1 MVKGEATMSEHTF
14 DDRDMTGYFLPEDS
28 QVLLK
33 QLSGHL
39 RLLARL
45 AQPRMANET
54 EAGAPLADTAELAD
68 RLDQL
73 AEQLDLVLK
82 DVSWLERSPSHPA
95 SRDPLA
101 KTAEEHDEALGQDT
115 GEGDDP
121 SRRAYRAQ
129 ADDLRF
135 VFGVTLDQYDRL
147 RLLVAS
153 IKAFGDAVFAD
164 ASADFAAG
172 TLSMLGFTIFD
183 RAVEVD
189 DLLGEIDAQTLEQ
202 GTRLR
207 VEEPRAAY
215 GVQVPSDRAPM
226 ACAGLATA
234 YLSLAHGPSLG
245 GVLVH

>member
-14 DDRDMTGYFLPEDS
+14 DDKDMGYFLPEDS
-28 QVLLK
+28 QLLLTQIK
-33 QLSGHL
+33 NHIHF
-39 RLLARL
+39 LARL
-45 AQPRMANET
+45 AQPRIADET
-54 EAGAPLADTAELAD
+54 QDWAPEVGMSELMFC
-68 RLDQL
+68 LDQL
-73 AEQLDLVLK
+73 AEQLELVLK
-82 DVSWLERSPSHPA
+82 DVSWLERSPSHPT

-101 KTAEEHDEALGQDT
+101 KTDEEHDETIGQDT
-115 GEGDDP
+115 GEGDDT

-129 ADDLRF
+129 ADDLRP

-189 DLLGEIDAQTLEQ
+189 DILGEIDAQTLEQ

-234 YLSLAHGPSLG
+234 YPLLAHGPSLG
-245 GVLVH
+245 GALVH